1 MSDSELKFYGKPE
14 NLQQNLDSHIVV
26 SLRKGREIFSQELIL
41 FENNQ
46 FLGTTKDILSQE
58 LISVELWA
66 KELQNIR

>member
-1 MSDSELKFYGKPE
+1 MG

-46 FLGTTKDILSQE
+46 FLGTRKDILSQE

>member
-1 MSDSELKFYGKPE
+1 MG

>member
-46 FLGTTKDILSQE
+46 FLETTKDILSQE

>member
-1 MSDSELKFYGKPE
+1 MG

-46 FLGTTKDILSQE
+46 FLETTKDILSQE